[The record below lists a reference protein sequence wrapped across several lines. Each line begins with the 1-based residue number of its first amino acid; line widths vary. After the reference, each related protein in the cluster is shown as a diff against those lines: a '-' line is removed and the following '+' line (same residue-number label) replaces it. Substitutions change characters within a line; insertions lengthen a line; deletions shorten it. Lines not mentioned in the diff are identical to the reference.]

1 VGARRAASLV
11 AHRHPARRAADGSRL
26 TEMNDSSA
34 VPSGPSDDD
43 LRVTDATATLVLLNR
58 QADALRA
65 ELVKLRGQLSELERG
80 FSGSQREL
88 LLEANEQLVLAAM
101 RADEIGDAALGS
113 LGKLALPGLEPQAAE
128 FAAKLRDVC
137 DANEQLVLAA
147 LSAQEIEM
155 DVEAAHVQ
163 QVQFLAM
170 VAHELRNPL
179 MPLRLAAQML
189 GRARTDERIFAKL
202 QGTIADQ
209 VAHMSRL
216 IGDLLDGS
224 RISAGK
230 FRLQRAELDLAH
242 ALDLAIHTCRPAM
255 DAKQQ
260 RLRIDVPQGPLN
272 VFGDQVRL
280 VQVFSN
286 LLENASKYT
295 PEGGEIAIEAVA
307 RRDEIE
313 VTVTDNGIGISAQAL
328 PHVFGLFVQDQM
340 GSAMSGGGLGIGLAV
355 VAQLV
360 EAHNGHVT
368 AHSDGQ
374 GKGSRFVVTLPLI
387 ASAELAVA

>member
-1 VGARRAASLV
+1 
-11 AHRHPARRAADGSRL
+11 
-26 TEMNDSSA
+26 MNDPSA
-34 VPSGPSDDD
+34 NAPPRSPED
-43 LRVTDATATLVLLNR
+43 LRVAEATATLVLLNR

-80 FSGSQREL
+80 FSGSQRAL

-113 LGKLALPGLEPQAAE
+113 LGRLALPGFNSGAAE

-137 DANEQLVLAA
+137 EANEQLVLAA
-147 LSAQEIEM
+147 LSAQEIEV

-209 VAHMSRL
+209 VAHKSRL

-230 FRLQRAELDLAH
+230 FRLQRSDVDVTH

-255 DAKQQ
+255 DGKKQ
-260 RLRIDVPQGPLN
+260 RLKINMPPGPLI

-295 PEGGEIAIEAVA
+295 PESGEIALEAAA
-307 RRDEIE
+307 RKDEIE
-313 VTVTDNGIGISAQAL
+313 ITVSDNGIGISAQAL

-360 EAHNGHVT
+360 EAHNGHVI

-374 GKGSRFVVTLPLI
+374 GRGSRFVVTLPLI
-387 ASAELAVA
+387 ASASPALP